1 MKPPKNNREVS
12 KFLGMTG
19 WYQKFI
25 PRYADICE
33 PLYQLKKKGAKFN
46 WSGEA
51 QDSFDQIQRTLTEAP
66 ILQLPNFSEQFNLF
80 TDASGVRIGAVLQQN
95 QKPIAFASGT
105 LNKAE
110 RNYTV
115 TEKECLAVIWALNKF
130 KTYLGP
136 LPVKVI
142 TDHAAL
148 TKLTNGKNLSSRMI
162 RWALKL
168 SEFNIEWEHRP
179 GVQNVVADLLSR
191 NPIDSVEGSQISCAA
206 LRALAINS
214 REQFIM
220 EQREDPELGHI
231 YRYLENPDDGSVNA
245 TVCESWS
252 QDFKLINGLLFYAKY
267 FSNLGELRV
276 YIPGSL
282 RKDIM
287 KEFHDLPLAGHLG
300 KRKTYLKLRD
310 TCYFPFMRKY
320 IFEYVSTCDR
330 CQKFNYKNALPAGCL
345 MPIVSKYPNEIV
357 TLDLLGPYPASRPER
372 YKFILVISDHFT
384 KWCELIPLRKA
395 SAQAIANAF
404 FDNYIARYGAPISL
418 ISDNGPQF
426 ISDVFEHLSHR
437 LDIKHMQT
445 VTYRPQSN
453 LTERVNRNLVQMIAS
468 FVEENHEN
476 WDQFLHE
483 FAFALRTAVN
493 ETTNKTPAELVLGR
507 KIITPFSKLIN
518 VTEDAKYV
526 GRNIERLF
534 DEARRNM
541 QKSISLGKNITIS
554 EGGMFTSNY
563 LKNGRNITVNIDQV
577 RVYRPRQSDTISSD
591 SPVET
596 LYDEQEVSHGSNRS
610 HQGQFKEHRKT
621 SSQESE
627 GCRSR
632 QGVESIA
639 GPSRLPDRRTAT
651 TTGGSRMEVS
661 GRDNQTRQTRATTRG
676 RNEQAEKPVRSNQT
690 NTRRPCP
697 YYLRSR
703 IQEKDGI
710 PEELS
715 NIEINGIPGS
725 TFRRRSLSMK
735 ALNGDPV
742 HRI

>member
-1 MKPPKNNREVS
+1 MQYQCILRIDFMKASRLTLDFDQKSLIIPDHLIKQTPQEEKLVDIDLTESKLDDEQQRQLKTLFNNFKELFSDQPGLTHVIYHEIDTGDKGPVVSRPYKYDRVKQGILDYHIDKMLRDGTICPINSPYASPVVLTRKKNDLPPDSPEAYRFAIDYRKLNGIT
-12 KFLGMTG
+12 K
-19 WYQKFI
+19 Y
-25 PRYADICE
+25 PRYPLPVIDDLLTNIPHTNVMSTLDLRSGYFQLAISPKDI
-33 PLYQLKKKGAKFN
+33 KK
-46 WSGEA
+46 
-51 QDSFDQIQRTLTEAP
+51 QRLSLAMA
-66 ILQLPNFSEQFNLF
+66 LLHSYACLLFNLF
-80 TDASGVRIGAVLQQN
+80 TDASGVGIGAVLQQN
-95 QKPIAFASGT
+95 QKPIAFASRT

-115 TEKECLAVIWALNKF
+115 TERECLVVIWALNKF
-130 KTYLGP
+130 KTYFEP

-162 RWALKL
+162 RWTLKL

-191 NPIDSVEGSQISCAA
+191 NPVDSVEGSQISCAA

-214 REQFIM
+214 REQFIK

-330 CQKFNYKNALPAGCL
+330 CQKFNYKNALPAGRL
-345 MPIVSKYPNEIV
+345 MPIVSKYSNEIV

-395 SAQAIANAF
+395 SAQAIAKAAVAEWYRYRTVACF
-404 FDNYIARYGAPISL
+404 VTARYGAPISL

-437 LDIKHMQT
+437 LDIKHMKT

-468 FVEENHEN
+468 FDENHEN

-483 FAFALRTAVN
+483 FALALRTAVN
-493 ETTNKTPAELVLGR
+493 ETTNKTPAELFLGR

-526 GRNIERLF
+526 GSNIERLF

-541 QKSISLGKNITIS
+541 QK
-554 EGGMFTSNY
+554 
-563 LKNGRNITVNIDQV
+563 
-577 RVYRPRQSDTISSD
+577 
-591 SPVET
+591 
-596 LYDEQEVSHGSNRS
+596 
-610 HQGQFKEHRKT
+610 
-621 SSQESE
+621 
-627 GCRSR
+627 
-632 QGVESIA
+632 
-639 GPSRLPDRRTAT
+639 
-651 TTGGSRMEVS
+651 
-661 GRDNQTRQTRATTRG
+661 
-676 RNEQAEKPVRSNQT
+676 
-690 NTRRPCP
+690 
-697 YYLRSR
+697 
-703 IQEKDGI
+703 
-710 PEELS
+710 
-715 NIEINGIPGS
+715 
-725 TFRRRSLSMK
+725 K
-735 ALNGDPV
+735 A
-742 HRI
+742 

>member
-1 MKPPKNNREVS
+1 
-12 KFLGMTG
+12 
-19 WYQKFI
+19 
-25 PRYADICE
+25 
-33 PLYQLKKKGAKFN
+33 
-46 WSGEA
+46 
-51 QDSFDQIQRTLTEAP
+51 
-66 ILQLPNFSEQFNLF
+66 
-80 TDASGVRIGAVLQQN
+80 
-95 QKPIAFASGT
+95 
-105 LNKAE
+105 
-110 RNYTV
+110 
-115 TEKECLAVIWALNKF
+115 
-130 KTYLGP
+130 
-136 LPVKVI
+136 
-142 TDHAAL
+142 
-148 TKLTNGKNLSSRMI
+148 MI

-191 NPIDSVEGSQISCAA
+191 NPVDSVEGSQISCAT

-214 REQFIM
+214 REQFIK

-330 CQKFNYKNALPAGCL
+330 RQKFNYKNALPAGRL

-357 TLDLLGPYPASRPER
+357 TLDLVGPYPASRPER
-372 YKFILVISDHFT
+372 YKFILVITDHFT

-395 SAQAIANAF
+395 SAQTIANAF
-404 FDNYIARYGAPISL
+404 FNTYIARYGAPISL

-437 LDIKHMQT
+437 LDIKHMKT

-493 ETTNKTPAELVLGR
+493 ETTNKTPAELFLGR
-507 KIITPFSKLIN
+507 KIITPFNKLIN

-526 GRNIERLF
+526 VIW
-534 DEARRNM
+534 
-541 QKSISLGKNITIS
+541 
-554 EGGMFTSNY
+554 
-563 LKNGRNITVNIDQV
+563 KNGRNITVNIDQV

-632 QGVESIA
+632 QSNTTREIPRNKRKINSTASKDQALKRSKICKKRSRQGSDHQDRKRRAPEQRQGVKRSIPSSFSSKNYKFQKHNTSSPGVKSIA
-639 GPSRLPDRRTAT
+639 GPSKLPDHRTDT

-661 GRDNQTRQTRATTRG
+661 GRDNQTRQTRATTRR

-703 IQEKDGI
+703 IQEKDRI
-710 PEELS
+710 HEDLN

-725 TFRRRSLSMK
+725 TFRRRSLSME